1 MQDSEKEAS
10 EAVIEGKA
18 KVRAG
23 RKKSYHNPIDENE
36 TVLDETVLDEEFAE
50 EFAGDDAQ
58 EKPFVNKVFTTFS
71 VIKWGVFI
79 AITISVI
86 GSAIWVFN
94 TPILFTIQDN
104 QDSKVTIDIL
114 SQELLESGQQRALL
128 ASQIDD
134 LATQITKINNQ
145 QQNAASPISS
155 DALDTIL
162 LKIEHI
168 ESRID
173 KLQLQT
179 NQTPLVISNAEDSTK
194 LGSAQAFKFLKILWM
209 DSQTGRNLSLFP
221 SRLENLQKTYRF
233 NDNATIMLS
242 SIRGALQGNLAS
254 HDRVLSEL
262 NNELIIIYKGSADF
276 GLREIQKNQ
285 PELGTENSNR
295 STNESDIIQ
304 KPNFPLISY
313 LAELVNLR
321 KLSDEN
327 NVITQNQDQ
336 DQDQNQNQNQNQNQA
351 IKQISDDTQK
361 DLSPKS
367 PMLPATLPQAIKTLM
382 ALNLGENK
390 KISSENKIKLELLLE
405 QIQSRQKVDAM
416 IDDVHRNYIN
426 SLQRNK

>member
-23 RKKSYHNPIDENE
+23 RKKSYHNPIDEN
-36 TVLDETVLDEEFAE
+36 ETVLDEEFAE

-168 ESRID
+168 ESRLD

-194 LGSAQAFKFLKILWM
+194 LGSAQAFEFLKILWM

-336 DQDQNQNQNQNQNQA
+336 DQNQNQA
-351 IKQISDDTQK
+351 TKQISDDTQK

>member
-1 MQDSEKEAS
+1 
-10 EAVIEGKA
+10 
-18 KVRAG
+18 
-23 RKKSYHNPIDENE
+23 
-36 TVLDETVLDEEFAE
+36 
-50 EFAGDDAQ
+50 
-58 EKPFVNKVFTTFS
+58 
-71 VIKWGVFI
+71 
-79 AITISVI
+79 VI

-155 DALDTIL
+155 DALDTIS

-168 ESRID
+168 ESRLD

-194 LGSAQAFKFLKILWM
+194 LGSAQAFEFLKILWM

-336 DQDQNQNQNQNQNQA
+336 DQNQNQA
-351 IKQISDDTQK
+351 TKQISDDTQK

>member
-36 TVLDETVLDEEFAE
+36 TVLDEEFAE
-50 EFAGDDAQ
+50 KFAGDDAQ
-58 EKPFVNKVFTTFS
+58 KKPFVNKVFTTFS

-168 ESRID
+168 ESRLD

-336 DQDQNQNQNQNQNQA
+336 NQDQNQA
-351 IKQISDDTQK
+351 TKQISDDTQK

>member
-1 MQDSEKEAS
+1 M
-10 EAVIEGKA
+10 
-18 KVRAG
+18 
-23 RKKSYHNPIDENE
+23 
-36 TVLDETVLDEEFAE
+36 LDEEFAE
-50 EFAGDDAQ
+50 KFAGDDAQ
-58 EKPFVNKVFTTFS
+58 KKPFVNKVFTTFS
-71 VIKWGVFI
+71 VIKGGVFI

-168 ESRID
+168 ESRLD

-276 GLREIQKNQ
+276 GLRESQKNQ

-327 NVITQNQDQ
+327 NVITQ
-336 DQDQNQNQNQNQNQA
+336 DQDQNQDQNQA
-351 IKQISDDTQK
+351 TKQISDDTQK

-416 IDDVHRNYIN
+416 IDDIHRNYIN